1 MARLFFAFV
10 PDRPN
15 RESVASWR
23 DTCDFGPAARPVPAD
38 NFHVTLCFLGES
50 PPDAIE
56 RLRSAAAAVPFAAGH
71 IELRALEVWAH
82 GVAVLR
88 AEASPELVDLHA
100 RLESATAP
108 FAKAPETR
116 PWKPH
121 LTLAR
126 HARANAS
133 TITSATPPLG
143 GWEVWRFGLF
153 ESRAG
158 RYREVASFSAN

>member
-10 PDRPN
+10 PDRPE
-15 RESVASWR
+15 RESLASWR

-38 NFHVTLCFLGES
+38 NFHVTLCFLGEIA
-50 PPDAIE
+50 PEAIE
-56 RLRSAAAAVPFAAGH
+56 GLRSAAAAVPFAAGH
-71 IELRALEVWAH
+71 IELRAPEVWVH

-88 AEASPELVDLHA
+88 AEPSRELLDLHA
-100 RLESATAP
+100 RLECAIAP
-108 FAKAPETR
+108 FAKAPETL

-126 HARANAS
+126 QASANAS
-133 TITSATPPLG
+133 TITPATPPLS
-143 GWEVWRFGLF
+143 GWEVRRFGLF